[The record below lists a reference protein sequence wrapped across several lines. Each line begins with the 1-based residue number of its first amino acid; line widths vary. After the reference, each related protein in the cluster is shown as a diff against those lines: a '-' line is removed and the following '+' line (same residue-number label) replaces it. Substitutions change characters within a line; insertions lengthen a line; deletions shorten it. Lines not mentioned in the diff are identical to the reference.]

1 MNTKGPSVDMVNLDG
16 SVRRELLESIAQ
28 EGCVIYE
35 KV

>member
-1 MNTKGPSVDMVNLDG
+1 VNLDG
-16 SVRRELLESIAQ
+16 SVQRELLESVAQ

>member
-1 MNTKGPSVDMVNLDG
+1 LLSFDVVNLDG
-16 SVRRELLESIAQ
+16 SVQRELLESVAQ